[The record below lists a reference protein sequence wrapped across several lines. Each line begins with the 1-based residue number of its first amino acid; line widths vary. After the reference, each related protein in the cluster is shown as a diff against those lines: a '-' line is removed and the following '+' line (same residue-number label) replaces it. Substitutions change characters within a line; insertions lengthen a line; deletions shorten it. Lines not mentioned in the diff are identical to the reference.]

1 MSRMFL
7 VGVAAAAI
15 SVAGAIAPASAQSF
29 SGTGN
34 PASNAAFAG
43 GSQQATFTTADQSF
57 ASYTES
63 GVTFGQGRIS
73 SEYSSNYNSTGSYFD
88 NNAGGFN
95 VIDFSFSSPTSAF
108 AFNWGAADE
117 TWTMEVFSGASTLAS
132 YAINPTYGSNNKEYF
147 GFSGANITSVRL
159 TAATSGD
166 WVFIDN
172 LTSVGGAVPE
182 PASWAMLIAGF
193 GVVGASMRRRRANV
207 VTA

>member
-1 MSRMFL
+1 MNRMFL
-7 VGVAAAAI
+7 VAAAAV

-34 PASNAAFAG
+34 PATNAAFAG
-43 GSQQATFTTADQSF
+43 GAQQATFTTADQSF
-57 ASYTES
+57 ASYTEA
-63 GVTFGQGRIS
+63 GVTFGPGRVS
-73 SEYSSNYNSTGSYFD
+73 SQYSSNYKSTGSYFD

-95 VIDFSFSSPTSAF
+95 VIDFSFSGPTSAF

-117 TWTMEVFSGASTLAS
+117 IWTMEVFSGASTLAS
-132 YAINPTYGSNNKEYF
+132 YAINPTFGSNAKEYF

-159 TAATSGD
+159 TAAATGD

-172 LTSVGGAVPE
+172 MTSAGGTVPE

-193 GVVGASMRRRRANV
+193 GIVGASMRRRRAHV
-207 VTA
+207 VAA

>member
-63 GVTFGQGRIS
+63 GVTFGPGRIS

-88 NNAGGFN
+88 NNSGGFN

-108 AFNWGAADE
+108 AFNWGAADYE
-117 TWTMEVFSGASTLAS
+117 WTMEVFSGASTLAS
-132 YAINPTYGSNNKEYF
+132 YTINPTYGSNSKEYL
-147 GFSGANITSVRL
+147 GFSGSNITSVRL
-159 TAATSGD
+159 TASSGD

-172 LTSVGGAVPE
+172 LTSAGGAVPE

-193 GVVGASMRRRRANV
+193 GIVGASMRRRRAHV
-207 VTA
+207 VAA

>member
-1 MSRMFL
+1 
-7 VGVAAAAI
+7 
-15 SVAGAIAPASAQSF
+15 
-29 SGTGN
+29 
-34 PASNAAFAG
+34 
-43 GSQQATFTTADQSF
+43 
-57 ASYTES
+57 
-63 GVTFGQGRIS
+63 
-73 SEYSSNYNSTGSYFD
+73 
-88 NNAGGFN
+88 
-95 VIDFSFSSPTSAF
+95 
-108 AFNWGAADE
+108 
-117 TWTMEVFSGASTLAS
+117 MEVFSGASTLAS